1 MVVNRKALI
10 PPVMRVGL
18 SFIWKNSLSDC
29 SGVKEWNETDWQ
41 NILNEKML
49 QDREICKDKE
59 QEDEKMNYRLGLD
72 IGIASVGWAVVRTDS
87 KDEPCGIERMGVRV
101 FDKAEVPKTGD
112 SLASA
117 RRSARCTR
125 RRLRRRRH
133 RIERTEILLENA
145 GLIDRNLFQERYQSG
160 QMENVYE
167 LRVRALDELIS
178 DEGLAQILVFMV
190 KHRGFKSTR
199 RAEMKDDETGKVLSA
214 VKENERRMKEQGYR
228 TVGEMIYLDESFRK
242 DAPWSDTHYLLTPRN
257 KGGDYR
263 HTIFRAQLEEEVL
276 LILDTQKALGN
287 DKITEEF
294 IEKYKFIFEGQRSFD
309 EGPGLQSDHQTPSPY
324 AGSLI
329 ENMVGNCTFEKDEK
343 RAAKA
348 TYTAQRFMLLEKIN
362 HTTIVCDGVERRLS
376 DAERQALKEY
386 AYQKEKLTYEDVRK
400 KLKLSDDAFFKSL
413 VYQKNKAETEKKT
426 KYVSLDEYHKFKKAS
441 IRFVDS
447 IEINQ
452 NYELYDQVATILSYY
467 KGDERR
473 MDELSTLG
481 IPMDICGELLELS
494 PSKFQHLSVKAMQ
507 NILPYLEEG
516 QIYSDACT
524 AAGYDFRNDGEREK
538 QKYLTQEV
546 VQEMLADIPN
556 PVVCRA
562 ISQTVKV
569 VNAIIREYGSPV
581 AVHIELAR
589 EMAKNFKER
598 NELTKS
604 MEQNMKKNES
614 VKKRLHEE
622 YGVINPTGQ
631 DIVKFKLWEEQDGRC
646 MYSGDAI
653 SIEHLFAPGYAE
665 VDHIIPYSISFDDS
679 YRNKVLVKK
688 QYNQE
693 KGNRTPYE
701 YFGQNESWWKKY
713 ENLVQTCVKDF
724 RKQQHLLK
732 KHVSKEEREEFK
744 VRNIQD
750 TKYITSAMQ
759 NLIRQNLLMAPYETP
774 DKKRK
779 MFTVNGTVT
788 DYLKKRWGLPKKDR
802 RTDKHHAMDALVVAC
817 TTQGMIQKIS
827 QTIQA
832 REIAGAKECVLFD
845 ENTGEIFERHLY
857 SNDEWDE
864 LFGVRI
870 PLPWN
875 LFRLETAAFMAED
888 PSFEEDQEERCNSGK
903 DIFGERKELLV
914 KELIRQGYRK
924 NEEQQEIVIPSIFVS
939 RMPRHKVT
947 GAGHEDTI
955 RSARHFDE
963 EGMVVKKTSLDAL
976 KLDKDGEIKDY
987 YDKESD
993 WLLYNALKKRLQE
1006 YGGDGKKAFPVGE
1019 DFHKPKADG
1028 TDGPVVKKVK
1038 LISKQSLGVKVN
1050 GGAGICSNGSMIR
1063 IDLFRENGK
1072 YYYVP
1077 VYTADAIKK
1086 ELPMKA
1092 ATAAKPYEK
1101 WKVMK
1106 EENFLFSIYPGDLIE
1121 IQAAKG
1127 KTIPVTTVD
1136 KEKREKQ
1143 TIKAYFNGAD
1153 ISSASISGES
1163 HDRTFSFRGLGVQ
1176 SLDSIKKFQVDILG
1190 NYHEVKKEVRRDFSK
1205 RKMSKI
1211 RK

>member
-1 MVVNRKALI
+1 
-10 PPVMRVGL
+10 
-18 SFIWKNSLSDC
+18 
-29 SGVKEWNETDWQ
+29 
-41 NILNEKML
+41 
-49 QDREICKDKE
+49 
-59 QEDEKMNYRLGLD
+59 MNYRLGLD
-72 IGIASVGWAVVRTDS
+72 IGIASVGWAVVRTDT

-117 RRSARCTR
+117 RRSARCSR

-133 RIERTEILLENA
+133 RIDRTEMLLENA
-145 GLIDRNLFQERYQSG
+145 GLIDRAVLQARYQSG
-160 QMENVYE
+160 QMEDVYE
-167 LRVRALDELIS
+167 LRVRALDELIP
-178 DEGLAQILVFMV
+178 DEGLAQILVFMA
-190 KHRGFKSTR
+190 KHRGFRSTR
-199 RAEMKDDETGKVLSA
+199 KAEMKDEETGKVLSA
-214 VKENERRMKEQGYR
+214 VRENEKRMKEHGYR
-228 TVGEMIYLDESFRK
+228 TVGEMIYLDESFRE
-242 DAPWSDTHYLLTPRN
+242 DVPWSDTHYLLTPRN

-276 LILDTQKALGN
+276 LILQRQKALGN
-287 DKITEEF
+287 AKITEKF
-294 IEKYKFIFEGQRSFD
+294 IESYQTIFEGQRLFD
-309 EGPGLQSDHQTPSPY
+309 EGPGLQPDHQTPSPY

-329 ENMVGNCTFEKDEK
+329 ENMVGNCTFEKQEK

-348 TYTAQRFMLLEKIN
+348 TYTAQRFILLEKIN
-362 HTTIVCDGVERRLS
+362 HTTIVCDGVARRLS
-376 DAERQALKEY
+376 DVEREALLAY
-386 AYQKEKLTYEDVRK
+386 AYQKEKITYEDVRK
-400 KLKLSDDAFFKSL
+400 KLKLSENEVFKSL
-413 VYQKNKAETEKKT
+413 AYQKGRAETEKKT
-426 KYVSLDEYHKFKKAS
+426 RYVSLDEYHKFKKAS
-441 IRFVDS
+441 IRFIDL
-447 IEINQ
+447 IESSKK
-452 NYELYDQVATILSYY
+452 YDLYDQVATILSYY

-481 IPMDICGELLELS
+481 IPADICEELLVLT

-507 NILPYLEEG
+507 KILPYLEEG
-516 QIYSDACT
+516 QIYSEACT
-524 AAGYDFRNDGEREK
+524 AAGYDFRNDGEEEK
-538 QKYLTQEV
+538 QTYLTNEA
-546 VQEMLADIPN
+546 VQELLADIPN

-562 ISQTVKV
+562 ISQTAKV
-569 VNAIIREYGSPV
+569 INAIIREYGSPI

-589 EMAKNFKER
+589 EMAKNFQER
-598 NELTKS
+598 NELRKS
-604 MEQNMKKNES
+604 MEQNMKRNEA
-614 VKKRLHEE
+614 VKKRLQEE
-622 YGVINPTGQ
+622 YGVIHPTGQ

-646 MYSGDAI
+646 MYSGEVI
-653 SIEHLFAPGYAE
+653 SIENLFAPGYAE

-701 YFGQNESWWKKY
+701 YFGQNENWWKKY
-713 ENLVQTCVKDF
+713 EGFVQTCVKDF

-744 VRNIQD
+744 ARNIQD

-759 NLIRQNLLMAPYETP
+759 NLIRKNLLLAPYEMP

-779 MFTVNGTVT
+779 VFTVNGTVT

-817 TTQGMIQKIS
+817 TTPGMIQKIS
-827 QTIQA
+827 RSIQA
-832 REIAGAKECVLFD
+832 REMAGAKECVLFD
-845 ENTGEIFERHLY
+845 ENTGEIFERRLY
-857 SNDEWDE
+857 TNDEWDE
-864 LFGVRI
+864 LFGVKI
-870 PLPWN
+870 PLPWP

-888 PSFEEDQEERCNSGK
+888 PSFEEEAERSSSEK
-903 DIFGERKELLV
+903 DIFGEGKDLLV

-947 GAGHEDTI
+947 GAGHQDTV
-955 RSARHFDE
+955 RSARHFDTD
-963 EGMVVKKTSLDAL
+963 GIVIQKTSLDAL

-993 WLLYNALKKRLQE
+993 MLLYNALKKRLQE
-1006 YGGDGKKAFPVGE
+1006 YGGDGKKAFPAGE
-1019 DFHKPKADG
+1019 PFHKPKADG

-1038 LISKQSLGVKVN
+1038 LISKQSIGVKVN
-1050 GGAGICSNGSMIR
+1050 GGAGICSNGNMIR

-1086 ELPMKA
+1086 ELPMRA
-1092 ATAAKPYEK
+1092 ATHTKPYEK
-1101 WKVMK
+1101 WKVME

-1121 IQAAKG
+1121 IKAAKG

-1136 KEKREKQ
+1136 KEKRDKQ
-1143 TIKAYFNGAD
+1143 VLKAYFNGAN
-1153 ISSASISGES
+1153 ISTASISGES
-1163 HDRTFSFRGLGVQ
+1163 HDREWSFESLGVQ
-1176 SLDSIKKFQVDILG
+1176 SLSSIKKFQVDIVG
-1190 NYHEVKKEVRRDFSK
+1190 NYYEVKKEVRRDFSK
-1205 RKMSKI
+1205 RKKSKI